1 MARAGRSAA
10 KDSPFVERH
19 SSGRWL
25 ARRCAASVAATSRAR
40 ARSPGAKEMAETR
53 WWPPPPYRS
62 ASVARLASA
71 FAKFH
76 GFVPSETFVRT
87 LDALTLTEYTHSGCN
102 R

>member
-1 MARAGRSAA
+1 MPRTGRSAA
-10 KDSPFVERH
+10 KNSTFVERH
-19 SSGRWL
+19 FLARGL
-25 ARRCAASVAATSRAR
+25 ARRCAVGVAATSRAR

-76 GFVPSETFVRT
+76 GFVPSETFART